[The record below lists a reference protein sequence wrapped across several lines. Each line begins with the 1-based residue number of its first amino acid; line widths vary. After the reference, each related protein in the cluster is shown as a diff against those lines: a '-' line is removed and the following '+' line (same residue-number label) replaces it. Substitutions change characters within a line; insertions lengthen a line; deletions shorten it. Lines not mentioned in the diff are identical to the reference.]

1 MAIRFNMLNISIGLA
16 LSSVSLCLLYFSQ
29 PVAASL
35 LMLASLGE
43 LIAGFI
49 EGNNGTIL
57 HERHR
62 CSQLSRHRPSSSLEL

>member
-35 LMLASLGE
+35 LVLASLGE

-49 EGNNGTIL
+49 G
-57 HERHR
+57 RR
-62 CSQLSRHRPSSSLEL
+62 K